1 VQRSASIELGP
12 YQLLERIGEG
22 GSGQVY
28 RARGPSGPVAV
39 KILGPATDLDDAARA
54 RFRREIGALGQ
65 IAHPHLISL
74 VDHGIDAE
82 LGPYLVV
89 PLLAGTN
96 LRALCGGKSL
106 CPEAA
111 LLLVQPIAAATAA
124 LHAAGYI
131 HRDLKPENVI
141 AGPDGAVTVID
152 LGLAWRDGMTR
163 HTDTGAVVG
172 SVGYMAPE
180 QVEGHAVDNRADIW
194 ALGVMVFEWIAGKR
208 PFARARPAE
217 EAAAVL
223 VGACARLTAAD
234 RRASSELADVVARC
248 LAIDPAR
255 RPSAPD
261 LVAALAGM
269 VDWTDDPASERAAV
283 IADPVAYQ
291 QRIAPFRVH
300 RLERQAHEA
309 IDAGK
314 PFAALAACDRGLA
327 YSPNHAGLLALV
339 AQAERATGD
348 RPRSET
354 DGADDEQRRDRTDD
368 DLRRARADA
377 RATGEPRVASTNDDI
392 DAPRATAAPSEPTR
406 KRAPRWPWFVV
417 GAAGI
422 VAGAAIT
429 YALIPDRHDPWAST
443 PSAVPTATTTTSRI
457 DDRDRELMHD
467 FVSVFGRALDERS
480 SGTAPPVPNGPAPT
494 TARGWLDLAATQ
506 EPADAVAS
514 IRQALQLSPGW
525 LDAQLALCASLVAAK
540 DDGAL
545 GACNVALRRKP
556 NDPTMLGARG
566 AAYLQAGKPADAIAD
581 LDRVI
586 AVDPDPRWRRL
597 RAHAKTATGDRSGA
611 AHDLA
616 AACQL
621 GDAPACKEAP

>member
-1 VQRSASIELGP
+1 MQRSASIELGP

-28 RARGPSGPVAV
+28 RARGPAGPVAV
-39 KILGPATDLDDAARA
+39 KILGPASDLDDAARA

-74 VDHGIDAE
+74 VDHGIDPE

-96 LRALCGGKSL
+96 LRALIAGKSV

-124 LHAAGYI
+124 LHAAGYV

-152 LGLAWRDGMTR
+152 LGLAWREGMTR
-163 HTDTGAVVG
+163 HTDTGAAVG

-180 QVEGHAVDNRADIW
+180 QVEGHAVDNRADVW

-234 RRASSELADVVARC
+234 RRASSELADLVARC

-255 RPSAPD
+255 RPSVPE
-261 LVAALAGM
+261 LVAALAEM
-269 VDWTDDPASERAAV
+269 IDWTDDPATERAAA
-283 IADPVAYQ
+283 IADPLAYQ
-291 QRIAPFRVH
+291 QRIAPFRVR
-300 RLERQAHEA
+300 RLGRQAREA

-327 YSPNHAGLLALV
+327 YAPDHAELLALV
-339 AQAERATGD
+339 AEAERATGHK
-348 RPRSET
+348 
-354 DGADDEQRRDRTDD
+354 
-368 DLRRARADA
+368 
-377 RATGEPRVASTNDDI
+377 
-392 DAPRATAAPSEPTR
+392 APAPITHEIAAPATAAPSEPMR

-422 VAGAAIT
+422 AAGAAIT
-429 YALIPDRHDPWAST
+429 YALIPDRADPWAGSS
-443 PSAVPTATTTTSRI
+443 SAPAPAVTATTTTSHI

-467 FVSVFGRALDERS
+467 FVSVFGRALDERAGTPPAP
-480 SGTAPPVPNGPAPT
+480 SGPTPT

-506 EPADAVAS
+506 QPADAVAS
-514 IRQALQLSPGW
+514 IRHALQLSPDW

-540 DDGAL
+540 DDGAI

-597 RAHAKTATGDRSGA
+597 RAHAKTATGDRAGA

-616 AACQL
+616 SACQL

>member
-28 RARGPSGPVAV
+28 RARGPAGPVAV
-39 KILGPATDLDDAARA
+39 KILGPASDLDDAARA

-74 VDHGIDAE
+74 VDHGIDPE

-96 LRALCGGKSL
+96 MRALCGGKSL

-124 LHAAGYI
+124 LHAAGYV

-152 LGLAWRDGMTR
+152 LGLAWREGMTR
-163 HTDTGAVVG
+163 HTDTGAAVG

-194 ALGVMVFEWIAGKR
+194 ALGVMIFEWITGER

-234 RRASSELADVVARC
+234 RRASADLADLVARC
-248 LAIDPAR
+248 LAVDPAR
-255 RPSAPD
+255 RPSAPE
-261 LVAALAGM
+261 VVSALAAM
-269 VDWTDDPASERAAV
+269 IDWTDEPAPERAAV
-283 IADPVAYQ
+283 IADPDAYQ
-291 QRIAPFRVH
+291 QRIASFRVR
-300 RLERQAHEA
+300 RLERHAREA
-309 IDAGK
+309 ISAGK

-327 YSPNHAGLLALV
+327 YAPDHADLLALV
-339 AQAERATGD
+339 AEAERAAGD
-348 RPRSET
+348 KPRPEPIAPALIA
-354 DGADDEQRRDRTDD
+354 ADEHRPPEV
-368 DLRRARADA
+368 RA
-377 RATGEPRVASTNDDI
+377 
-392 DAPRATAAPSEPTR
+392 ATAAPSEPTR
-406 KRAPRWPWFVV
+406 RRAPRWPWFVV

-422 VAGAAIT
+422 AAGAAIT
-429 YALIPDRHDPWAST
+429 YAMIPDRADPWASSST
-443 PSAVPTATTTTSRI
+443 SAPAPTVATTTSPI

-467 FVSVFGRALDERS
+467 FVSVFGRALDDSASR
-480 SGTAPPVPNGPAPT
+480 TTPPTPGGAAPT

-506 EPADAVAS
+506 QPTEAVAS
-514 IRQALQLSPGW
+514 IRHALQLSPDW
-525 LDAQLALCASLVAAK
+525 IDAQRALCASLAAAK

-545 GACNVALRRKP
+545 GACAVALRRKP
-556 NDPTMLGARG
+556 NDPTMLAARG
-566 AAYLQAGKPADAIAD
+566 AAYLQAGKPTDAIAD
-581 LDRVI
+581 FDRVI

-597 RAHAKTATGDRSGA
+597 RAHAKAAAGDHRGA

-616 AACQL
+616 SACQL
-621 GDAPACKEAP
+621 GDAAACKEAP